1 MRKKNTRN
9 TKGKI
14 VSAAWKLFYEQG
26 YDDTT
31 VDDIIYESGTS
42 KGSFYHYFNGKD
54 ALLSSLSYLFDEK
67 YRELGEN
74 SDFDGNAFD
83 ILMYLNKELFSMIE
97 QSVPIDLLARMY
109 STQLVTEGE
118 RHLLDRNRT
127 YYKLLRAVV
136 SEGQK
141 KNELVS
147 SVSADEIVKVYAISE
162 RAIIYDW
169 CICNG
174 EYSLADYSAKI
185 MPLFMGSF
193 KK

>member
-9 TKGKI
+9 TKGRI

-67 YRELGEN
+67 YRELSEN
-74 SDFDGNAFD
+74 CELDGNAFD

-97 QSVPIDLLARMY
+97 QSVPLDLLARMY

-136 SEGQK
+136 LEGQK
-141 KNELVS
+141 KDELIKN
-147 SVSADEIVKVYAISE
+147 VSADEIVKVYAISE

-185 MPLFMGSF
+185 MPLFMTGF